1 MNNSKKPVIVVVG
14 GGAGG
19 LELVTQ
25 LGDRYGAKGQA
36 DIVLVDAS
44 PIHIWKPHLHEVAAG
59 RMDMHMHRLEY
70 VAQARWHNFEFQMGR
85 MTAIDRSRK
94 TIHIEAVADFDGEPM
109 LPERELHYDYLV
121 IAIGSTVNTFGIPGA
136 DEHTMAL
143 DTTHDAERF
152 RQKLV
157 AACMRADARAER
169 GEPHEVSI
177 AIIGAGA
184 TGVELSAELRHTSKV
199 LRAFG
204 VHSMDPRQDVRITL
218 IEAADRV
225 LPALPARISASAEEL
240 LRGMGIDVL
249 KSERVSEVRH
259 DGLATASGHFIRGDL
274 MVWAAG
280 IKAPNM
286 LSGFGGLES
295 NRINQLVVDDHLVT
309 THDPDI
315 YAFGDC
321 AACQWLGGEGTIP
334 PRAQAAH
341 QQASYLV
348 KIFAMRLEGKGDPGP
363 FRYKDFGSLVSL
375 GKSGATGNLMGG
387 VVGGSMFIE
396 GLVAR
401 MMYRSLYQMHQIA
414 LHGWVKS
421 SLDAVA
427 RFIKQSTEPHVK
439 LH

>member
-1 MNNSKKPVIVVVG
+1 MNHQKKLVIVVVG

-19 LELVTQ
+19 LELVTS
-25 LGDRYGAKGQA
+25 LGDRYGEKGLV
-36 DIVLVDAS
+36 DVVLVDAS

-70 VAQARWHNFEFQMGR
+70 VAQARWHSFEFQLGR
-85 MTAIDRSRK
+85 MTAIDRERK
-94 TIHIEAVADFDGEPM
+94 TIHIEAVPDFDGDPM

-136 DEHTMAL
+136 DAFTMAL
-143 DTTHDAERF
+143 DSTHDAERF

-169 GEPHEVSI
+169 GEPHQVSI

-218 IEAADRV
+218 IEAAERV
-225 LPALPARISASAEEL
+225 LPALPLRISASVEGL
-240 LRGMGIDVL
+240 LRKMGIDVL
-249 KSERVSEVRH
+249 KSERVSEVSK
-259 DGLATASGHFIRGDL
+259 DGLATASGQFIRADL

-286 LSGFGGLES
+286 LAGFGGLES
-295 NRINQLVVDDHLVT
+295 NRINQLVVDDHLT
-309 THDPDI
+309 STRDPDVF
-315 YAFGDC
+315 AFGDC
-321 AACQWLGGEGTIP
+321 AACVWLDGEGTIP

-348 KIFAMRLEGKGDPGP
+348 KIFDMRLFGKGDPGP
-363 FRYKDFGSLVSL
+363 FKYKDFGSLVSL
-375 GKSGATGNLMGG
+375 GKTGATGNLMGG
-387 VVGGSMFIE
+387 VIGGSMFIE

-401 MMYRSLYQMHQIA
+401 VMYRSLYQMHQIA
-414 LHGWVKS
+414 LHGWIKS

>member
-1 MNNSKKPVIVVVG
+1 MNHQKKPVIVVVG

-19 LELVTQ
+19 LELVTS
-25 LGDRYGAKGQA
+25 LGDRYGEKGLA
-36 DIVLVDAS
+36 DVVLVDAS

-70 VAQARWHNFEFQMGR
+70 VAQARWHSFEFQLGR
-85 MTAIDRSRK
+85 MTAIDRERK
-94 TIHIEAVADFDGEPM
+94 TIHIEAVPDFDGDPM

-136 DEHTMAL
+136 DAFTMAL
-143 DTTHDAERF
+143 DSTHDAERF

-169 GEPHEVSI
+169 GEPHQVSI

-218 IEAADRV
+218 IEAAERV
-225 LPALPARISASAEEL
+225 LPALPLRISASVEGL
-240 LRGMGIDVL
+240 LRKMGIDVL
-249 KSERVSEVRH
+249 KSERVSEVSK
-259 DGLATASGHFIRGDL
+259 DGLATASGQFIRADL

-286 LSGFGGLES
+286 LAGLGGLES
-295 NRINQLVVDDHLVT
+295 NRINQLVVDDHLT
-309 THDPDI
+309 STRDPDVF
-315 YAFGDC
+315 AFGDC
-321 AACQWLGGEGTIP
+321 AACVWLDGEGTIP

-348 KIFAMRLEGKGDPGP
+348 KILDMRLFGKGDPGP
-363 FRYKDFGSLVSL
+363 FKYKDFGSLVSL
-375 GKSGATGNLMGG
+375 GKTGATGNLMGG
-387 VVGGSMFIE
+387 IIGGSMFIE

-401 MMYRSLYQMHQIA
+401 VMYRSLYQMHQIA
-414 LHGWVKS
+414 LHGWIKS
-421 SLDAVA
+421 SIDALA
-427 RFIKQSTEPHVK
+427 RIIKRSTEPHVK

>member
-1 MNNSKKPVIVVVG
+1 MSYQKKPVIVVVG

-19 LELVTQ
+19 LELVTS
-25 LGDRYGAKGQA
+25 LGDRYGEKGLA
-36 DIVLVDAS
+36 DVILVDAS

-70 VAQARWHNFEFQMGR
+70 VAQASWHSFEFQLGR
-85 MTAIDRSRK
+85 MTAIDRARK

-109 LPERELHYDYLV
+109 LPERELRYDYLV
-121 IAIGSTVNTFGIPGA
+121 IAVGSTVNTFGITGA
-136 DEHTMAL
+136 DEFTMAL
-143 DTTHDAERF
+143 DSTHDAERF

-169 GEPHEVSI
+169 GEPHQVSI

-199 LRAFG
+199 LQAFG
-204 VHSMDPRQDVRITL
+204 VHSMDPRQDIRITL

-225 LPALPARISASAEEL
+225 LPALPTRISASVEGL
-240 LRGMGIDVL
+240 LRKMGIDVL
-249 KSERVSEVRH
+249 KSERVSEVRK
-259 DGLATASGHFIRGDL
+259 DGLATAGGQFLRADL

-280 IKAPNM
+280 IKAPSM
-286 LSGFGGLES
+286 LAGFGGLES
-295 NRINQLVVDDHLVT
+295 NRINQLVVDDHLT
-309 THDPDI
+309 STRDPDVF
-315 YAFGDC
+315 AFGDC
-321 AACQWLGGEGTIP
+321 AACVWLGGEGTIP

-348 KIFAMRLEGKGDPGP
+348 RIFDMRLAGKGDPGP

-375 GKSGATGNLMGG
+375 GKTGATGNLMGG
-387 VVGGSMFIE
+387 IIGGSMFIE

-401 MMYRSLYQMHQIA
+401 LMYRSLYQMHQIA
-414 LHGWVKS
+414 LHGWIKS
-421 SLDAVA
+421 SIDALA
-427 RFIKQSTEPHVK
+427 RIIKRSTEPHVK

>member
-1 MNNSKKPVIVVVG
+1 MNHQKKPVIVVVG

-19 LELVTQ
+19 LELATS
-25 LGDRYGAKGQA
+25 LGDRYGEKGLA
-36 DIVLVDAS
+36 DVVLVDAS

-70 VAQARWHNFEFQMGR
+70 VAQARWHSFEFQLGR
-85 MTAIDRSRK
+85 MTAIDRERK
-94 TIHIEAVADFDGEPM
+94 TIHIEAVPDFDGDPM

-136 DEHTMAL
+136 DEFTMAL
-143 DTTHDAERF
+143 DSTHDAERF

-169 GEPHEVSI
+169 GEPHQVSI

-218 IEAADRV
+218 IEAAERV
-225 LPALPARISASAEEL
+225 LPALPLRISASVEGL
-240 LRGMGIDVL
+240 LKKMGIDVL
-249 KSERVSEVRH
+249 KSERVSEVSK
-259 DGLATASGHFIRGDL
+259 DGLATASGQFIRADL

-286 LSGFGGLES
+286 LAGFGGLES
-295 NRINQLVVDDHLVT
+295 NRINQLVVDDHLT
-309 THDPDI
+309 STRDPDVF
-315 YAFGDC
+315 AFGDC
-321 AACQWLGGEGTIP
+321 AACVWLDGEGTIP

-348 KIFAMRLEGKGDPGP
+348 KIFDMRLFGKGDPGP

-375 GKSGATGNLMGG
+375 GKTGATGNLMGG
-387 VVGGSMFIE
+387 IIGGSMFIE

-401 MMYRSLYQMHQIA
+401 VMYRSLYQMHQIA
-414 LHGWVKS
+414 LHGWIKS
-421 SLDAVA
+421 SIDALA
-427 RFIKQSTEPHVK
+427 RIIKRSTEPHVK

>member
-1 MNNSKKPVIVVVG
+1 MNAPRKPVIVVVG

-19 LELVTQ
+19 LELVTR
-25 LGDRYGAKGQA
+25 LGDRYGDKGLA

-59 RMDMHMHRLEY
+59 RMDMHMYRLEY
-70 VAQARWHNFEFQMGR
+70 VAQARWHHFEFQLGR
-85 MTAIDRSRK
+85 MTAIDRARK
-94 TIHIEAVADFDGEPM
+94 IVHIEAVADFDGDPM
-109 LPERELHYDYLV
+109 LPERALHYDYLV
-121 IAIGSTVNTFGIPGA
+121 IAIGSTVNTFGIAGA
-136 DEHTMAL
+136 DQHTIAL
-143 DTTHDAERF
+143 DSTHDAERF

-157 AACMRADARAER
+157 AACMRADRST
-169 GEPHEVSI
+169 PHHVSI

-204 VHSMDPRQDVRITL
+204 VHSMDPRQDMRITL

-225 LPALPARISASAEEL
+225 LPALPERISASVDKL
-240 LRGMGIDVL
+240 LRGMSIEVL
-249 KSERVSEVRH
+249 KSERVSEVRK
-259 DGLATASGHFIRGDL
+259 DGLETASGQFLPADL

-280 IKAPNM
+280 IKAPDM

-295 NRINQLVVDDHLVT
+295 NRINQLVVDDHLT
-309 THDPDI
+309 STRDPDVF
-315 YAFGDC
+315 AFGDC
-321 AACQWLGGEGTIP
+321 AACAWLDGEGTIP

-348 KIFAMRLEGKGDPGP
+348 KIFDMRLAGKRDPGP
-363 FRYKDFGSLVSL
+363 FRYRDFGSLVSL
-375 GKSGATGNLMGG
+375 GKTGATGNLMGG
-387 VVGGSMFIE
+387 LIGGSLFIE

-401 MMYRSLYQMHQIA
+401 LMYRSLYQMHQIA
-414 LHGWVKS
+414 LHGWIKS
-421 SLDAVA
+421 SVDALA
-427 RFIKQSTEPHVK
+427 RIIKRSTEPHVK

>member
-1 MNNSKKPVIVVVG
+1 MNHQKKPVIVVVG

-19 LELVTQ
+19 LELVTS
-25 LGDRYGAKGQA
+25 LGDRYGEKGLV
-36 DIVLVDAS
+36 DVVLVDAS

-70 VAQARWHNFEFQMGR
+70 VAQARWHSFEFQLGR
-85 MTAIDRSRK
+85 MTAIDRERK
-94 TIHIEAVADFDGEPM
+94 TIHIEAVPDFDGDPM
-109 LPERELHYDYLV
+109 LPERKLHYDYLV

-136 DEHTMAL
+136 DAFTMAL
-143 DTTHDAERF
+143 DSTHDAERF

-169 GEPHEVSI
+169 GEPHQVSI

-184 TGVELSAELRHTSKV
+184 TGVELSAELRHTSRV

-218 IEAADRV
+218 IEAAERV
-225 LPALPARISASAEEL
+225 LPALPLRISASVEGL
-240 LRGMGIDVL
+240 LKKMGIDVM
-249 KSERVSEVRH
+249 KAERVSEVRR
-259 DGLATASGHFIRGDL
+259 DGLATASGQFIRADL

-286 LSGFGGLES
+286 LAGFGGLES
-295 NRINQLVVDDHLVT
+295 NRINQLVVDDHLT
-309 THDPDI
+309 STRDPDVF
-315 YAFGDC
+315 AFGDC
-321 AACQWLGGEGTIP
+321 AACVWLDGEGTIP

-348 KIFAMRLEGKGDPGP
+348 KIFDMRLFGKGDPGP
-363 FRYKDFGSLVSL
+363 FKYKDFGSLVSL
-375 GKSGATGNLMGG
+375 GKTGATGNLMGG
-387 VVGGSMFIE
+387 VIGGSMFIE

-401 MMYRSLYQMHQIA
+401 VMYRSLYQMHQIA
-414 LHGWVKS
+414 LHGWIKS
-421 SLDAVA
+421 SIDALA
-427 RFIKQSTEPHVK
+427 RIIKRSTEPHVK

>member
-1 MNNSKKPVIVVVG
+1 
-14 GGAGG
+14 
-19 LELVTQ
+19 
-25 LGDRYGAKGQA
+25 
-36 DIVLVDAS
+36 
-44 PIHIWKPHLHEVAAG
+44 
-59 RMDMHMHRLEY
+59 
-70 VAQARWHNFEFQMGR
+70 
-85 MTAIDRSRK
+85 
-94 TIHIEAVADFDGEPM
+94 
-109 LPERELHYDYLV
+109 
-121 IAIGSTVNTFGIPGA
+121 
-136 DEHTMAL
+136 
-143 DTTHDAERF
+143 
-152 RQKLV
+152 
-157 AACMRADARAER
+157 
-169 GEPHEVSI
+169 
-177 AIIGAGA
+177 
-184 TGVELSAELRHTSKV
+184 
-199 LRAFG
+199 
-204 VHSMDPRQDVRITL
+204 
-218 IEAADRV
+218 
-225 LPALPARISASAEEL
+225 
-240 LRGMGIDVL
+240 MGIDVL

-387 VVGGSMFIE
+387 VVGGS
-396 GLVAR
+396 
-401 MMYRSLYQMHQIA
+401 
-414 LHGWVKS
+414 
-421 SLDAVA
+421 
-427 RFIKQSTEPHVK
+427 
-439 LH
+439 

>member
-1 MNNSKKPVIVVVG
+1 MNHQKKPVIVVVG

-19 LELVTQ
+19 LELVTS
-25 LGDRYGAKGQA
+25 LGDRYGEKGLA
-36 DIVLVDAS
+36 DVVLVDAS

-70 VAQARWHNFEFQMGR
+70 VAQARWHSFEFQLGC
-85 MTAIDRSRK
+85 MTAIDRDRK
-94 TIHIEAVADFDGEPM
+94 TIRIEAVPDFDGDPM

-136 DEHTMAL
+136 DEFTMAL
-143 DTTHDAERF
+143 DSTHDAERF

-169 GEPHEVSI
+169 GEPHQVSI

-218 IEAADRV
+218 IEAAERV
-225 LPALPARISASAEEL
+225 LPALPTRISVSVEGL
-240 LRGMGIDVL
+240 LRKMGIDVL
-249 KSERVSEVRH
+249 KSERVSEVSK
-259 DGLATASGHFIRGDL
+259 DGLATASGQFIRADL

-286 LSGFGGLES
+286 LAGFGGLES
-295 NRINQLVVDDHLVT
+295 NRINQLVVDDHLT
-309 THDPDI
+309 STRDPDVF
-315 YAFGDC
+315 AFGDC
-321 AACQWLGGEGTIP
+321 AACVWLDGEGTIP

-348 KIFAMRLEGKGDPGP
+348 KIFDMRLFGKGDPGP
-363 FRYKDFGSLVSL
+363 FKYKDFGSLVSL
-375 GKSGATGNLMGG
+375 GKTGATGNLMGG
-387 VVGGSMFIE
+387 IIGGSMFIE

-401 MMYRSLYQMHQIA
+401 VMYRSLYQMHQIA
-414 LHGWVKS
+414 LHGWIKS
-421 SLDAVA
+421 SIDALA
-427 RFIKQSTEPHVK
+427 RIIKRSTEPHVK

>member
-1 MNNSKKPVIVVVG
+1 MNHQKKLVIVVVG

-19 LELVTQ
+19 LELVTS
-25 LGDRYGAKGQA
+25 LGDRYGEKGLV
-36 DIVLVDAS
+36 DVVLVDAS

-70 VAQARWHNFEFQMGR
+70 VAQARWHSFEFQLGR
-85 MTAIDRSRK
+85 MTAIDRERK
-94 TIHIEAVADFDGEPM
+94 TIHIEAVPDFDGDPM

-136 DEHTMAL
+136 DAFTMAL
-143 DTTHDAERF
+143 DSTHDAERF

-169 GEPHEVSI
+169 GEPHQVSI

-218 IEAADRV
+218 IEAAERV
-225 LPALPARISASAEEL
+225 LPALPLRISASVEGL
-240 LRGMGIDVL
+240 LRKMGIDVL
-249 KSERVSEVRH
+249 KSERVSEVSK
-259 DGLATASGHFIRGDL
+259 DGLATASGQFIRADL

-286 LSGFGGLES
+286 LAGFGGLES
-295 NRINQLVVDDHLVT
+295 NRINQLVVDDHLT
-309 THDPDI
+309 STRDPDVF
-315 YAFGDC
+315 AFGDC
-321 AACQWLGGEGTIP
+321 AACVWLDGEGTIP

-348 KIFAMRLEGKGDPGP
+348 KIFDMRLFGKGDPGP
-363 FRYKDFGSLVSL
+363 FKYKDFGSLVSL
-375 GKSGATGNLMGG
+375 GKTGATGNLMGG
-387 VVGGSMFIE
+387 VIGGSMFIE

-401 MMYRSLYQMHQIA
+401 VMYRSLYQMHQIA
-414 LHGWVKS
+414 LHGWIKS
-421 SLDAVA
+421 SIDALA
-427 RFIKQSTEPHVK
+427 RIIKRSTEPHVK

>member
-1 MNNSKKPVIVVVG
+1 MNHQKKPVIVVVG

-19 LELVTQ
+19 LELVTS
-25 LGDRYGAKGQA
+25 LGDRYGEKGLA
-36 DIVLVDAS
+36 DVVLVDAS

-70 VAQARWHNFEFQMGR
+70 VAQARWHSFEFQLGR
-85 MTAIDRSRK
+85 MTAIDRERK
-94 TIHIEAVADFDGEPM
+94 TIHIEAVPDFDGDPM

-136 DEHTMAL
+136 DAFTMAL
-143 DTTHDAERF
+143 DSTHDAERF

-169 GEPHEVSI
+169 GEPHQVSI

-225 LPALPARISASAEEL
+225 LPALPTRISVSVEGL
-240 LRGMGIDVL
+240 LKKMGIDVL
-249 KSERVSEVRH
+249 KAERVSEVSK
-259 DGLATASGHFIRGDL
+259 DGLATASGQFIRADL

-286 LSGFGGLES
+286 LAGFGGLES
-295 NRINQLVVDDHLVT
+295 NRINQLVVDDHLT
-309 THDPDI
+309 STRDPDVF
-315 YAFGDC
+315 AFGDC
-321 AACQWLGGEGTIP
+321 AACVWLDGEGTIP

-348 KIFAMRLEGKGDPGP
+348 KIFDMRLFGKGDPGP
-363 FRYKDFGSLVSL
+363 FKYKDFGSLVSL
-375 GKSGATGNLMGG
+375 GKTGATGNLMGG
-387 VVGGSMFIE
+387 IIGGSMFIE

-401 MMYRSLYQMHQIA
+401 VMYRSLYQMHQIA
-414 LHGWVKS
+414 LHGWIKS
-421 SLDAVA
+421 SIDALA
-427 RFIKQSTEPHVK
+427 RIIKRSTEPHVK

>member
-1 MNNSKKPVIVVVG
+1 MNHQKKPVIVVVG

-19 LELVTQ
+19 LELVTS
-25 LGDRYGAKGQA
+25 LGDRYGEKGLV
-36 DIVLVDAS
+36 DVVLVDAS

-70 VAQARWHNFEFQMGR
+70 VAQARWHSFEFQLGR
-85 MTAIDRSRK
+85 MTAIDRERK
-94 TIHIEAVADFDGEPM
+94 TIHIEAVPDFDGDPM

-136 DEHTMAL
+136 DAFTMAL
-143 DTTHDAERF
+143 DSTHDAERF

-169 GEPHEVSI
+169 GEPHQVSI

-218 IEAADRV
+218 IEAAERV
-225 LPALPARISASAEEL
+225 LPALPLRISASVEGL
-240 LRGMGIDVL
+240 LRKMGIDVL
-249 KSERVSEVRH
+249 KSERVSEVSK
-259 DGLATASGHFIRGDL
+259 DGLATASGQFIRADL

-286 LSGFGGLES
+286 LAGFGGLES
-295 NRINQLVVDDHLVT
+295 NRINQLVVDDHLT
-309 THDPDI
+309 STRDPEVF
-315 YAFGDC
+315 AFGDC
-321 AACQWLGGEGTIP
+321 AACVWLDGEGTIP

-348 KIFAMRLEGKGDPGP
+348 KIFDMRLFGKGDPGP
-363 FRYKDFGSLVSL
+363 FKYKDFGSLVSL
-375 GKSGATGNLMGG
+375 GKTGATGNLMGG
-387 VVGGSMFIE
+387 VIGGSMFIE

-401 MMYRSLYQMHQIA
+401 VMYRSLYQMHQIA
-414 LHGWVKS
+414 LHGWIKS
-421 SLDAVA
+421 SIDALA
-427 RFIKQSTEPHVK
+427 RIIKRSTEPHVK